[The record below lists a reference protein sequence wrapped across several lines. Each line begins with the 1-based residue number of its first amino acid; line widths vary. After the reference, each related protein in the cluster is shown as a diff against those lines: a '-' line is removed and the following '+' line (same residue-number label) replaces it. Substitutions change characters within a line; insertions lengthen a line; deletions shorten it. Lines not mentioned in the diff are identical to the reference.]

1 MTTGVVVEISMPV
14 LQFYKDSLISCH
26 PTLLMQKI
34 STYERVE
41 TSPPSNLQTEP
52 LYLRLI
58 DEISQ
63 ITKDDDDVLSTEK
76 K

>member
-1 MTTGVVVEISMPV
+1 
-14 LQFYKDSLISCH
+14 
-26 PTLLMQKI
+26 MQKI

-76 K
+76 KWQIVRNERKIHSTRRIINFN

>member
-1 MTTGVVVEISMPV
+1 MRGMR
-14 LQFYKDSLISCH
+14 
-26 PTLLMQKI
+26 PTLF
-34 STYERVE
+34 
-41 TSPPSNLQTEP
+41 QTEP

-76 K
+76 KWQIVRNERKIHSTRRIINFN